1 MGRRLIAT
9 VAILATGF
17 VGALSIAA
25 PASAATVE
33 DCKTVQAGLANHPDS
48 GLHGTWATDTIART
62 VEVCQLDTAQWTP
75 AQVESVNKLQDKY
88 EVPFSL
94 YSVDVSD
101 TGSFITKGGAHLSPQ
116 NGDALVAGI
125 HGTLEG
131 YYKTFVVALKNW
143 QSWNGSDVEGQ
154 TYNPGDS
161 TGEWVKM
168 LFGTRAKWSD
178 PYAWQW
184 VYTTCNQVWKN
195 GAGGNTGD
203 ITGEV
208 PCPSP
213 SPSPSVTAST
223 SPSPSAVSTTAASP
237 STSAPAAA
245 PQGSNDLPVTGASAT
260 LPIAAGSALLVGAVA
275 YWGFVLYRRRKAE
288 VGS

>member
-1 MGRRLIAT
+1 MTFARKVAALAVAMVGLST
-9 VAILATGF
+9 VFIG
-17 VGALSIAA
+17 VGA
-25 PASAATVE
+25 ASAATVE
-33 DCKTVQAGLANHPDS
+33 DCKTVNAGLANHPDS

-62 VEVCQLDTAQWTP
+62 VKVCQLDTAQWTD
-75 AQVESVNKLQDKY
+75 AQVSEVNALQEKY
-88 EVPFSL
+88 TAAPFSV

-101 TGSFITKGGAHLSPQ
+101 TGTFVTKGGAHLSPQ
-116 NGDALVAGI
+116 DGDALTAGI

-143 QSWNGSDVEGQ
+143 QSWNGPAVEGQ

-161 TGEWVKM
+161 TGEWLKM
-168 LFGTRAKWSD
+168 LFGEHAKWSD

-213 SPSPSVTAST
+213 SPSASPSPAQQSA
-223 SPSPSAVSTTAASP
+223 SPSPSNTTG
-237 STSAPAAA
+237 APAAPA
-245 PQGSNDLPVTGASAT
+245 PQGDDGGDLPVTG
-260 LPIAAGSALLVGAVA
+260 SALYGTIGTGAVLVVA
-275 YWGFVLYRRRKAE
+275 GIVALVVMARRRR
-288 VGS
+288 VN